1 MARRKA
7 NARAVASRKA
17 KRDSPPLAARRV
29 RRTTQ
34 GLLLAFAAF
43 ASWGFLSPVSK
54 RLLDDFEP
62 MGLNAV
68 RFLLATV
75 AILPW
80 LGLAG
85 IRDSLRVLARREV
98 LWVNLLANASLTL
111 FAYSLVELRPAFST
125 LGFYTAPLF
134 TAALASVVLKER
146 VGPWFPPAVVL
157 LLVGGY
163 LTLFGLEAP
172 GEGFAFVGM
181 ALALGSAVVWAW
193 YTVDLR
199 RHAPSIPLKPL
210 MGASFL
216 FGTLYYYALAV
227 ALEGWPRLLGREAET
242 WGWLAVQVAFP
253 TLAAFILFN
262 AALQRA
268 PASQV
273 NILIAAEL
281 GFTVVVSWALFQ
293 ETYSAWQLAG
303 LALALVSVSGY
314 LWVTGRGRG
323 PRVAASAAHP

>member
-1 MARRKA
+1 
-7 NARAVASRKA
+7 
-17 KRDSPPLAARRV
+17 LAGRRV
-29 RRTTQ
+29 RRSTQ
-34 GLLLAFAAF
+34 GLLFAFAAF

-54 RLLDDFEP
+54 RLLEDFQP

-68 RFLLATV
+68 RFLLATLV
-75 AILPW
+75 ILPW
-80 LGLAG
+80 LRWSGL
-85 IRDSLRVLARREV
+85 RESLRTLARREV

-111 FAYSLVELRPAFST
+111 FLYSLVHLRPAFST

-134 TAALASVVLKER
+134 TAALAAVVLKER
-146 VGPWFPPAVVL
+146 VGRWFAPDVVVL
-157 LLVGGY
+157 LAGGY
-163 LTLFGLEAP
+163 LALFGTGDP
-172 GEGFAFVGM
+172 HGFDLAGM
-181 ALALGSAVVWAW
+181 GLALGSAVVWAW

-199 RHAPSIPLKPL
+199 KHAPSIPLKPL

-216 FGTLYYYALAV
+216 FGTLYYYVLAV
-227 ALEGWPRLLGREAET
+227 ALEGWPRLMDREAAT

-281 GFTVVVSWALFQ
+281 GFTIVFSALLFH
-293 ETYSAWQLAG
+293 ESYTAVQLMG
-303 LALALVSVSGY
+303 LGLTLVAVSGY
-314 LWVTGRGRG
+314 LWLQGRGRG
-323 PRVAASAAHP
+323 PRVAATVAHP

>member
-1 MARRKA
+1 M
-7 NARAVASRKA
+7 
-17 KRDSPPLAARRV
+17 

-34 GLLLAFAAF
+34 GLLLALAAF

-54 RLLDDFEP
+54 RLLEEFEP
-62 MGLNAV
+62 MGVNAV
-68 RFLLATV
+68 RFLVATV

-80 LGLAG
+80 LGMKG
-85 IRDSLRVLARREV
+85 IRDSLRTLARPEV
-98 LWVNLLANASLTL
+98 LWVNVLANGSLTL
-111 FAYSLVELRPAFST
+111 FLYSLVDLRPAFST
-125 LGFYTAPLF
+125 LGFYAAPLF
-134 TAALASVVLKER
+134 TAGLAAVVLKER
-146 VGPWFPPAVVL
+146 VGPWFPPAVAC

-163 LTLFGLEAP
+163 LTLFGLAAP
-172 GEGFAFVGM
+172 GEGFAAFGM
-181 ALALGSAVVWAW
+181 TLALLSAVVWAW
-193 YTVDLR
+193 YTVELR
-199 RHAPSIPLKPL
+199 RHAPHIELKPL

-216 FGTLYYYALAV
+216 FGTLFYYAGAV
-227 ALEGWPRLLGREAET
+227 VLEGWPNVLHQEPST
-242 WGWLAVQVAFP
+242 WGWVALMVAFP

-281 GFTVVVSWALFQ
+281 GFTVLFSWLLFQ
-293 ETYSAWQLAG
+293 ESYSRWQLGG

-323 PRVAASAAHP
+323 PRDAVSVSHP